1 MHSFFFVFYMLVN
14 LVINELD
21 NSSVKLVQNKK
32 YNIFK
37 VKNLTK
43 ITDF

>member
-1 MHSFFFVFYMLVN
+1 MLVN